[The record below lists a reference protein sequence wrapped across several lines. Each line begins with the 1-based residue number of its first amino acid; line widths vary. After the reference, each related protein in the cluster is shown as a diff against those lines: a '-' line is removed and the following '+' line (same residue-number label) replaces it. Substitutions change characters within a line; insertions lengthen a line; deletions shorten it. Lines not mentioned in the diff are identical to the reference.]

1 MWWDKALASARLRL
15 TRTLGAD
22 LRRLSA
28 GYVDSSDPLSGSWIS
43 PTHLFD
49 ISGQRVCV
57 HQCVRNQRNAAKM
70 VLCTRFFQPIEKHSN
85 LSPGTREFVNRVM
98 RRVYKPRALIAFM
111 RFYLFIIA
119 AYSFHS
125 PGLCLGFR
133 SNERNRCNAIPWT
146 VSPSRWTVMR
156 RCSFRSC
163 HVDCVGRSNPRKFV
177 PRISGITLPLPRIFS
192 YRRPTWWRMSF
203 ASLFVRLSVRSPR
216 WSIPVVFS
224 ALWDPNRS
232 EGIGRAIQYWS
243 MPVLC
248 CSQSAYRQGVDD
260 TIAGRIAWDLAVSV
274 TSSGRSALRES
285 ISQFSKPWRTEE
297 QLLSLEIRRAQFDWH
312 RWPWMPLFMATVV
325 SLRHEA
331 RTRSRIDKRASW
343 YRFLVRPS
351 TYMCAAAI
359 GSSNSEWSYVIKV
372 TPRRRWKGCPDWDN

>member
-1 MWWDKALASARLRL
+1 
-15 TRTLGAD
+15 
-22 LRRLSA
+22 
-28 GYVDSSDPLSGSWIS
+28 
-43 PTHLFD
+43 
-49 ISGQRVCV
+49 
-57 HQCVRNQRNAAKM
+57 
-70 VLCTRFFQPIEKHSN
+70 
-85 LSPGTREFVNRVM
+85 
-98 RRVYKPRALIAFM
+98 
-111 RFYLFIIA
+111 
-119 AYSFHS
+119 
-125 PGLCLGFR
+125 
-133 SNERNRCNAIPWT
+133 
-146 VSPSRWTVMR
+146 
-156 RCSFRSC
+156 
-163 HVDCVGRSNPRKFV
+163 
-177 PRISGITLPLPRIFS
+177 
-192 YRRPTWWRMSF
+192 MSF

-325 SLRHEA
+325 SLR
-331 RTRSRIDKRASW
+331 DLPPW
-343 YRFLVRPS
+343 
-351 TYMCAAAI
+351 
-359 GSSNSEWSYVIKV
+359 SSNSITYRQACVMVSVSCPAEYVYV
-372 TPRRRWKGCPDWDN
+372 RSRHRFV